1 MPEENNEAEDDIKK
15 EETYI
20 KNEYQLDEYIINN
33 NTRDDEMLKVVRAIK
48 LENNFYTMFR
58 NTLKIMLS
66 DKKYKEKKE
75 EIKKIAND
83 KTKTYVE
90 NFKILRNKLIELLS
104 TAIEFIETEL
114 DTIEDFEDLI
124 SCFGLDSGSFS
135 SEGQEK
141 VGCFLRKMYVV

>member
-75 EIKKIAND
+75 EIKNITND

-90 NFKILRNKLIELLS
+90 NFGILRNKLIELLS

-124 SCFGLDSGSFS
+124 SCFGLDMKKIHKSGLFFKK
-135 SEGQEK
+135 E
-141 VGCFLRKMYVV
+141 CM